1 MIHRQRP
8 IHPICAGDWVIYKKQ
23 RMVVI
28 GVIRQWD
35 TNGSEKVGYYC
46 RGRRGQGHFV
56 RGSRQFSAVVYVV
69 RGAEAR
75 GDLSKPGSVARVAD
89 RYPLERNPLAD
100 DDWAGLA
107 LPKADGAR
115 SARLELTDRSHS
127 QTSGAGRDT
136 ETQERI

>member
-8 IHPICAGDWVIYKKQ
+8 IRPICAGDWVIYKRQ

-46 RGRRGQGHFV
+46 RGRRGKGHFV

-75 GDLSKPGSVARVAD
+75 GYLSKPGAVARVAD
-89 RYPLERNPLAD
+89 RNPMERNSLAD

-107 LPKADGAR
+107 LPEDGGVR
-115 SARLELTDRSHS
+115 SASLGLTDRSHS
-127 QTSGAGRDT
+127 QTSDAGRST
-136 ETQERI
+136 EAQEGI

>member
-1 MIHRQRP
+1 MMHRQRP
-8 IHPICAGDWVIYKKQ
+8 IRPICAGDWVIYKRQ

-35 TNGSEKVGYYC
+35 TNGSEKIGYYC
-46 RGRRGQGHFV
+46 RGRRGKGHFV

-89 RYPLERNPLAD
+89 RNPMERNSLAN

-107 LPKADGAR
+107 LPEGGGAR
-115 SARLELTDRSHS
+115 SASLGLTDRSHS
-127 QTSGAGRDT
+127 QAGGAGRST
-136 ETQERI
+136 ETQEGI